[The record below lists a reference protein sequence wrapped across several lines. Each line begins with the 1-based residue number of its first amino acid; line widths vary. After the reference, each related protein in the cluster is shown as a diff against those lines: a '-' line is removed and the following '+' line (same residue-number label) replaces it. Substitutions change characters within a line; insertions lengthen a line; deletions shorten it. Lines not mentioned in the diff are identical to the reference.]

1 MSIRIPYLSILNGC
15 TFLLINL
22 SFSFQILKEIIS
34 DVHKGIWWD
43 VYLFI
48 HAPKDFLLG
57 AYHLFP
63 VFVNSKWMPF
73 PRRIKLIWNKFFMVT
88 DLKDGLKEAWS
99 FLHKDLSIA
108 LPFYLYRIYLIPQL
122 VNDLNHNKQ
131 YCKNYRNL
139 FGGRIKYQHKL

>member
-1 MSIRIPYLSILNGC
+1 MAHEVGMYLP
-15 TFLLINL
+15 TLINF
-22 SFSFQILKEIIS
+22 SFSFQILKETIS

-48 HAPKDFLLG
+48 HAPNDFLLG

-73 PRRIKLIWNKFFMVT
+73 PRRIKLIWDKFFMVT

-99 FLHKDLSIA
+99 FLHKDLSID
-108 LPFYLYRIYLIPQL
+108 LPFYLYRIYLISQL
-122 VNDLNHNKQ
+122 VNDVNHNTQ
-131 YCKNYRNL
+131 YYKNYRNKYL
-139 FGGRIKYQHKL
+139 FMSSYWVKKIER